1 MSRGVDPSLR
11 SAIREKVRHLPHR
24 PGVYLMKDR
33 LNTVVYVG
41 KAKDLRKRVS
51 TYFQPSRRQMIAQPK
66 VRAMLD
72 LIADFEI
79 HETRSEAEAL
89 LLEGSLIKKYR
100 PRYNTDFTDD
110 KRFLLVRMD
119 PQEEIPAF
127 RLVRNQLPDGAVY
140 FGPFA
145 QSGML
150 RKTLSEMRR
159 LFGVVLADARPVPL
173 GEGRF
178 RLYDDMRQELF
189 PHPNEVTLEVYRER
203 LARACDFLTGK
214 TREVLE
220 ELEKKMRERAE
231 AREYEEA
238 AVLRDSVEALKRT
251 LAQTRKFRRDPV
263 VKPTTGQTLER
274 LGEVLGLEG
283 PVRTMECFDI
293 SHISGSFTVAS
304 MVHFEDGKPD
314 RRKYRRFQIR
324 SFEGNDDFRAME
336 EVVGRRYRR
345 LAEEGEA
352 FPDLVVIDG
361 GQGQVSSAIRAF
373 LILDLEPPPL
383 IGLAKKRE
391 TIIFPDNRPG
401 LNLSFH
407 DPALRL
413 LQHLRDEA
421 HRFANSYNAERRS
434 RKLRESVLDSMPG
447 LGKVRRDAL
456 MEVFGNFRAL
466 EAASEEAIR
475 AVPGIGPKLAAEIRR
490 YLDKLREK
498 DKNSI

>member
-1 MSRGVDPSLR
+1 MSRGVDPAVR
-11 SAIREKVRHLPHR
+11 SAIREKVRRLPHG

-72 LIADFEI
+72 LIVDFEI

-110 KRFLLVRMD
+110 KKFLLVRMD
-119 PQEEIPAF
+119 PGDEIPSF

-150 RKTLSEMRR
+150 RKTLAEMRR
-159 LFGVVLADARPVPL
+159 QFGVVLADARPVAL
-173 GEGRF
+173 GDGRF

-189 PHPNEVTLEVYRER
+189 PHPNEVTRETYRER
-203 LARACDFLTGK
+203 LERACDFLTGK
-214 TREVLE
+214 SREVLE
-220 ELEKKMRERAE
+220 ALAARMREKAE

-238 AVLRDSVEALKRT
+238 AVLRDAVEALKRT

-274 LGEVLGLEG
+274 LGEVLGLEQ

-304 MVHFEDGKPD
+304 MVHFADGRPD
-314 RRKYRRFQIR
+314 RRKYRRFKIR

-361 GQGQVSSAIRAF
+361 GQGQVSAAIRAF
-373 LILDLEPPPL
+373 LILDLEPPAL

-391 TIIFPDNRPG
+391 TIIFPDNRPP

-407 DPALRL
+407 DPSLRL

-421 HRFANSYNAERRS
+421 HRFANAYNAEQRS
-434 RKLRESVLDSMPG
+434 RKLRESVLEAMPG
-447 LGKVRRDAL
+447 LGRVRRDAL
-456 MEVFGNFRAL
+456 LEAFGSFRAL
-466 EAASEEAIR
+466 ENATEAAIR
-475 AVPGIGPKLAAEIRR
+475 EVPGIGPKLAKEIREF
-490 YLDKLREK
+490 LDRIGKKPEK
-498 DKNSI
+498 SS